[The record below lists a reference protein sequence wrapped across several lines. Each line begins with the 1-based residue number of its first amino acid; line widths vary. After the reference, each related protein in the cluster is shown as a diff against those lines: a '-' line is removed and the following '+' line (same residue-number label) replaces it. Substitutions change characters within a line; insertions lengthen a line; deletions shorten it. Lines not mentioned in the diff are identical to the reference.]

1 MITGMSPAEIQ
12 QLEQQLEQ
20 LRIRYEQYFLG
31 IEKMEP
37 ATERTKLKRAIIY
50 AVEDPTNNTAARF
63 RLGNLKQKM
72 ATLENYW
79 NRINKQIEEG
89 TYKRHQFKARL
100 HEQMAAEQRSG
111 GAGHVDLSTSA
122 DTGSPYDDVVSKY
135 RQLQQKAG
143 QKPVAPERLA
153 AMLQKQERQLREK
166 FGAQKVEFRV
176 TVENGKPKL
185 KARPVR

>member
-1 MITGMSPAEIQ
+1 MSPAEIQ
-12 QLEQQLEQ
+12 QLEQRLEQ

-37 ATERTKLKRAIIY
+37 ATDRTKLKRAILQ
-50 AVEDPTNNTAARF
+50 AVEDPTNNTAVRF

-89 TYKRHQFKARL
+89 TYRRHQFKAKL
-100 HEQMAAEQRSG
+100 HEQMAAEQRGGG
-111 GAGHVDLSTSA
+111 GAGHVDLSDAGSGSA
-122 DTGSPYDDVVSKY
+122 YDDVVSKY
-135 RQLQQKAG
+135 RQLQQQSG
-143 QKPVAPERLA
+143 QEPVAPERLA

-166 FGAQKVEFRV
+166 YGARKVEFRV
-176 TVENGKPKL
+176 TVEDGKPKL